1 MTVLPSAWVLGT
13 PSGPLAVSHS
23 KALIDEAAQLLA
35 GRADADFTVT
45 PLCGPATDEWAYP
58 LPQLT
63 DTSQLTP
70 VLAVQ
75 VTFDLEG
82 RQRHTELVWRLPL
95 LVWEDARLWGT
106 TLRAVSQCR
115 VHAMQLID
123 SHLPLLQAN
132 LRHAQ

>member
-23 KALIDEAAQLLA
+23 RALIDEAAQRLSDSA
-35 GRADADFTVT
+35 QFDFTVS

-63 DTSQLTP
+63 DPSQLTP
-70 VLAVQ
+70 VLVVQ
-75 VTFDLEG
+75 VTFDLNDH
-82 RQRHTELVWRLPL
+82 QRHTELVWRLPL

-106 TLRAVSQCR
+106 TLRALSQCR
-115 VHAMQLID
+115 VRALGLID
-123 SHLPLLQAN
+123 THLPLLQAN
-132 LRHAQ
+132 LKHAQ